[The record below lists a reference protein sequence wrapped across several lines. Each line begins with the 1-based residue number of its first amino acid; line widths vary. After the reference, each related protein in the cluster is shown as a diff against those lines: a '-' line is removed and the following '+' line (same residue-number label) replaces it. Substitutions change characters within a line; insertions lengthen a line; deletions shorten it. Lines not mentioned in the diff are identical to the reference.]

1 MLESYFGRVLTAVHP
16 DESAVVQQGVVVL
29 SVRAQL
35 HLLHF
40 WHEGAKRV
48 VEVQRFGGQRR
59 NGEERVVVQNG
70 DESCGEGA
78 HLELVVR
85 PLVFFRVKVVV
96 TQLVSEKQLRFL
108 SLFDLLVVVSFV
120 EREVCLLLLKCYCQ

>member
-1 MLESYFGRVLTAVHP
+1 MLESNFGRVFTAVHP

-35 HLLHF
+35 NLLHF
-40 WHEGAKRV
+40 GHQGAKRV

-108 SLFDLLVVVSFV
+108 SLFD
-120 EREVCLLLLKCYCQ
+120 

>member
-1 MLESYFGRVLTAVHP
+1 MLESNFGRVFTAVHP

-48 VEVQRFGGQRR
+48 VEVQRFGRQRR
-59 NGEERVVVQNG
+59 NGKERVVVQNG
-70 DESCGEGA
+70 DEPGGESA

-85 PLVFFRVKVVV
+85 PLVLFRMEVVV
-96 TQLVSEKQLRFL
+96 AQLVSEEQLRFF
-108 SLFDLLVVVSFV
+108 SLFDFLVVVSFV
-120 EREVCLLLLKCYCQ
+120 KREVCLLLCYYQ